1 MVKGNIDR
9 KENYRVED
17 IYHSLT
23 AVLMRTIKQFVDFLR
38 GSWLNLVWTEFE
50 VNIMIWQL
58 RERGGQ
64 RGGSRKIKLNVVWTE
79 FEVNIMI
86 WLLRGADRW

>member
-23 AVLMRTIKQFVDFLR
+23 AVLIGTIKQFVDFLR
-38 GSWLNLVWTEFE
+38 CNHAADQMLYE
-50 VNIMIWQL
+50 VNIMI
-58 RERGGQ
+58 
-64 RGGSRKIKLNVVWTE
+64 
-79 FEVNIMI
+79 
-86 WLLRGADRW
+86 